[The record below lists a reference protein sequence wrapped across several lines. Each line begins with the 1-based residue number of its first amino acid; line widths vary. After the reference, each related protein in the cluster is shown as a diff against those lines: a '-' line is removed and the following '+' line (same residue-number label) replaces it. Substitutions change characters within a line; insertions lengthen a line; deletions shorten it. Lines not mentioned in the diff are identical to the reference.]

1 MQLYASA
8 GGKQLYASADVLIG
22 EYGPHE
28 PTHTENRLAGES
40 LSTPARKIEDVEKQ
54 EEQERGRKV
63 EMNPCGEVRSQ
74 EECEG
79 IISSG
84 LLAEGYG
91 PSGGYGP
98 AGQSSLRRPDCAL
111 TARSSERPRIT
122 VSVLSD
128 LAVLYES
135 STCLTFGLIAFCD
148 NKPTITN

>member
-40 LSTPARKIEDVEKQ
+40 LSTPARKIEDVDKQ

-63 EMNPCGEVRSQ
+63 EMYPCGEVRSQ

-84 LLAEGYG
+84 LLAEDHGHAG
-91 PSGGYGP
+91 LALDKGLPS
-98 AGQSSLRRPDCAL
+98 RRDCAL
-111 TARSSERPRIT
+111 SARSSERPRIT
-122 VSVLSD
+122 ASVQLQFCQFCMSPQHD
-128 LAVLYES
+128 LHLGS
-135 STCLTFGLIAFCD
+135 
-148 NKPTITN
+148 